1 MKKLILATL
10 FLSALSMSVHAGSH
24 VKKSNVTK
32 ADYLKQAEARFDRMD
47 ADKNGILTV
56 AEKKAYWA
64 KIKAEREAKKEVKKT
79 EKK

>member
-10 FLSALSMSVHAGSH
+10 FLSAFSLNVHAGSH
-24 VKKSNVTK
+24 VKKSDVTK

-64 KIKAEREAKKEVKKT
+64 KIKAEREAKKEAKKT